1 MFRRLLDEYTAHEQL
16 RIHNRSINT
25 GRKKAA
31 PLHFANVS
39 RPAMLGVPT
48 ALGNNPLTYIAF
60 GNTFKD
66 TTGGTLMGKLSNIIP
81 VSDLRQDAANILKK
95 LKQNKE
101 PLIITQRGRAT
112 AVMIDVQTYEKSEH
126 EKEIL
131 RLLAKGEREIE
142 AGDGYDLD
150 SVLAEADLL
159 LTREPS

>member
-1 MFRRLLDEYTAHEQL
+1 M
-16 RIHNRSINT
+16 
-25 GRKKAA
+25 
-31 PLHFANVS
+31 P
-39 RPAMLGVPT
+39 GVPT

-66 TTGGTLMGKLSNIIP
+66 TIGGALMGKLSNIIP

-95 LKQNKE
+95 LKKNKE

-150 SVLAEADLL
+150 SVLSEADLL
-159 LTREPS
+159 LTRDPS